1 MSDDTP
7 QPAPKKPMTPAERQ
21 RASRAARKKERFNT
35 CPAKQISIMLSAEA
49 SQALEQL
56 VFESD
61 KSQKEIIEKLLIDAH
76 NKESTRLTSTEA
88 ARETTESLK
97 GMGKFKCDKSRYTLK
112 DNSHITEVPPDCV

>member
-1 MSDDTP
+1 MSDDTQ

-61 KSQKEIIEKLLIDAH
+61 KSQKEIIEKLLI
-76 NKESTRLTSTEA
+76 
-88 ARETTESLK
+88 ETQ
-97 GMGKFKCDKSRYTLK
+97 RR
-112 DNSHITEVPPDCV
+112 TEVEKEAERQRTLTKAAIAERTGIALELARRYPHPTKRPPPWKCP

>member
-1 MSDDTP
+1 MSDATQ

-21 RASRAARKKERFNT
+21 RASRANRKKERFNT

-56 VFESD
+56 VFDSD
-61 KSQKEIIEKLLIDAH
+61 KSQKEIIEKLLIDAYKGGLIGLPA
-76 NKESTRLTSTEA
+76 KEAPQEVREIPKLFRGLI
-88 ARETTESLK
+88 ARPPHP
-97 GMGKFKCDKSRYTLK
+97 LK